1 MYICNPFDSKFNH
14 LIVIIMK
21 FNHLLIGML
30 AMAASVA
37 CNRTEEPETPAATN
51 RADFETFPEKYGQYT
66 KEFTSAAGWHT
77 VNCAIQEGG
86 NSDANP
92 VFVCIG
98 KVPGTDQWA
107 KAVCINGKVG
117 ASGVLTSPVIA
128 GGCGTLSFTMANVF
142 SDKNGISFQIEVIQ
156 NGEVVK
162 TLTVTKEASEVTQK
176 VPIEHSVEVNV
187 SGAFELKFTNL
198 SPSNSSTSNKDRVS
212 LWNMTWTSFE

>member
-1 MYICNPFDSKFNH
+1 MQ
-14 LIVIIMK
+14 II
-21 FNHLLIGML
+21 FAQNSDYAGLTG
-30 AMAASVA
+30 ARFGQGTV
-37 CNRTEEPETPAATN
+37 EPEPEPEQPETPVAAN
-51 RADFETFPEKYGQYT
+51 RADFETFPENYGQYT

-77 VNCAIQEGG
+77 VNCAIQSGG
-86 NSDANP
+86 SSDANP
-92 VFVCIG
+92 VFICIG
-98 KVPGTDQWA
+98 KVTGSDEWA

-187 SGAFELKFTNL
+187 SGSFELKFTNL